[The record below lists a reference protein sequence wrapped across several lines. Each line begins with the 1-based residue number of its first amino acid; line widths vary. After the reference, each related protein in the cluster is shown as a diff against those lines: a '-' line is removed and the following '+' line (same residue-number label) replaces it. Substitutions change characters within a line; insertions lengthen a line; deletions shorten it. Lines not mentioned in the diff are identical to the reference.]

1 MADEIS
7 IQQLMNRMPK
17 AYLPDVAGDLD
28 AVIQFQFTGA
38 EPGDWIADDAQ
49 EQKDL
54 EEILQRHVL
63 DVIPPINE

>member
-28 AVIQFQFTGA
+28 AVIQFQFTGRA
-38 EPGDWIADDAQ
+38 GIGLSLSKIEFA
-49 EQKDL
+49 
-54 EEILQRHVL
+54 R
-63 DVIPPINE
+63 